1 MQYPVAMEMKY
12 KTRAQTP
19 RVGMGET
26 RWMSNRDITF
36 TTDHPMEPGTKLEIS
51 IAWPALLNGR
61 VALQLVVE
69 SQIIRSEETQVTA
82 RILKHHFRTRGPWQ
96 REQDVRRP
104 LVAYATATPARAEA
118 SLCAS

>member
-12 KTRAQTP
+12 KTRMQTP

-36 TTDHPMEPGTKLEIS
+36 TTDHPIAPGTLLEIS
-51 IAWPALLNGR
+51 IAWPALLNNQ

-69 SQIIRSEETQVTA
+69 AEIIRCEDTEMRA
-82 RILKHHFRTRGPWQ
+82 RIKRHHFRTRGPWR
-96 REQDVRRP
+96 REETVRRP
-104 LVAYATATPARAEA
+104 LVAYAAATPIRAEE